1 MSAPTQKST
10 TLIKIIALLSLVR
23 WYNVLLVGI
32 ALFLSAVFLLNIN
45 TAIGWREIIVDYRIY
60 FEIIAISFF
69 IQAGYLINA
78 FYDFEKDIINK
89 PKETIFGRI
98 VSKRTCI
105 NAYILFVFLGLLF
118 SYYLGWKVLVFNFF
132 FSFLLWYYSH
142 RLRKITLLAEITA
155 ASLTI
160 IPFVSLYLIY
170 PNINSTF
177 FLYSGFIFAITLTRE
192 IVKKMVSLK
201 GDLIVGEQ
209 SFPIVFG
216 IRKTKYIILFL
227 MLTTLILISLN
238 LPSIFYTSIV
248 YFFYASILFI
258 CLSLALLIKA
268 KTPKHFDKINTIYKV
283 IIGLSIF
290 SMCLI

>member
-1 MSAPTQKST
+1 MSAPSQKST

-32 ALFLSAVFLLNIN
+32 ALFLSAIFLLNIN
-45 TAIGWREIIVDYRIY
+45 TSIGWREIIVDYRIY

-105 NAYILFVFLGLLF
+105 NTYILFVFLGLLF
-118 SYYLGWKVLVFNFF
+118 SFYLGWKVLAFNFF

-142 RLRKITLLAEITA
+142 RLRKITLLAEFTA
-155 ASLTI
+155 ATLTI
-160 IPFVSLYLIY
+160 IPFISLYLIY

-227 MLTTLILISLN
+227 MLTTLMLISLN
-238 LPSIFYTSIV
+238 LPSIIDTTII

-258 CLSLALLIKA
+258 CISLALLIKA
-268 KTPKHFDKINTIYKV
+268 KTPKHFDKINTIYKI

-290 SMCLI
+290 SICLI

>member
-23 WYNVLLVGI
+23 WYNILLVGI
-32 ALFLSAVFLLNIN
+32 ALFLSAIFLLNIN
-45 TAIGWREIIVDYRIY
+45 TSIGWREIIVDYRIY

-105 NAYILFVFLGLLF
+105 NTYILFVFLGLLF
-118 SYYLGWKVLVFNFF
+118 SFYLGWKVLAFNFF

-142 RLRKITLLAEITA
+142 RLRKITLLAEFTA
-155 ASLTI
+155 ATLTI
-160 IPFVSLYLIY
+160 IPFISLYLIY

-238 LPSIFYTSIV
+238 LPSIIDTTII

-258 CLSLALLIKA
+258 CISLALLIKA
-268 KTPKHFDKINTIYKV
+268 KTPKHFDKINTIYKI

-290 SMCLI
+290 SICLI

>member
-1 MSAPTQKST
+1 MSTPSQKST

-32 ALFLSAVFLLNIN
+32 ALFLSAIFLLNIN
-45 TAIGWREIIVDYRIY
+45 TSIGWREIVIDYRIY

-105 NAYILFVFLGLLF
+105 NTYILFVFLGLLF
-118 SYYLGWKVLVFNFF
+118 SFYLGWKVLAFNFF

-142 RLRKITLLAEITA
+142 RLRKITLLSEFTA
-155 ASLTI
+155 ATLTI
-160 IPFVSLYLIY
+160 IPFISLYLIY

-177 FLYSGFIFAITLTRE
+177 FLYNGFIFAITLTRE

-227 MLTTLILISLN
+227 MLTTLMLICLN
-238 LPSIFYTSIV
+238 LPSIIETTIV

-258 CLSLALLIKA
+258 CISLGLLIKA

-290 SMCLI
+290 SICLI